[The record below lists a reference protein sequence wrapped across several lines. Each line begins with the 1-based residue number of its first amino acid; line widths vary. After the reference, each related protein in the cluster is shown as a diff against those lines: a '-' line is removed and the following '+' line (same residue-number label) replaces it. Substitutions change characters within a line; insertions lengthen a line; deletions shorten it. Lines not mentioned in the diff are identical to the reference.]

1 LRLPAIW
8 LGKLSLIAL
17 RLAGRGATSFPG
29 KLALKVHPR
38 LLAKLGQ
45 RLDRC
50 VVVTGTNGKTTT
62 SSLLSGILSTDEP
75 IIHNREGANLPQGL
89 TTALLQHT
97 SWFGRLRRKTALF
110 EIDEATLPL
119 VTARLPVKVLVVTNV
134 FRDQLDRYG
143 ELDITVAKLLEGITQ
158 TEAVVV
164 VNGDDPLAQHI
175 GLHSG
180 RRVSYYGLSAS
191 HATTEHHNQMR
202 DGAFCMECGQ
212 ELTYDAFF
220 YGQLGL
226 YRCEHCGFERPHP
239 DFEGSWQGG
248 TLVVQERQLPSV
260 EYRIPTRGLFNIYNT
275 LAAISAARIS
285 GIDAS
290 GIARGLAAYEAP
302 LGRMQ
307 GFATNPPAT
316 LNLIKNP
323 TGCDTVVEAI
333 LSDPGRKIV
342 CLAINDLAADGK
354 DVSWLWDADFERLA
368 ANPDVLACVTTG
380 LRAED
385 MALRMKYAGYPA
397 QQIFTTPELQSGLEL
412 AFEKADE
419 LDEEVNLY
427 VLSTY
432 TALYD
437 TAGWLE
443 RKVTSDAK
451 APAYRTSVS

>member
-1 LRLPAIW
+1 MRLPAIW

-29 KLALKVHPR
+29 KIALKVYPQ
-38 LLAKLGQ
+38 LLARLGQ
-45 RLDRC
+45 RLERC

-62 SSLLSGILSTDEP
+62 SSLLAGILETDEP
-75 IIHNREGANLPQGL
+75 MIHNREGANLPQGL

-97 SWFGRLRRKTALF
+97 SWFGRLRRQTALF

-143 ELDITVAKLLEGITQ
+143 ELDTTVSKLLEGITQ

-164 VNGDDPLAQHI
+164 ANGDDPLARHV

-180 RRVSYYGLSAS
+180 RRVSYYGLSPS
-191 HATTEHHNQMR
+191 HATMGHHNQMR
-202 DGAFCMECGQ
+202 DGAFCLECGQ

-220 YGQLGL
+220 YGQLGV
-226 YRCEHCGFERPHP
+226 YRCENCGFERTEP
-239 DFEGSWQGG
+239 DFEGAWHGNA
-248 TLVVQERQLPSV
+248 LVVKEGRLPSI
-260 EYRIPTRGLFNIYNT
+260 EYRLPTRGLYNIYNT
-275 LAAISAARIS
+275 LAAISAARLS

-290 GIARGLAAYEAP
+290 GIARGLATYEAP

-307 GFATNPPAT
+307 GFATNPPVT

-323 TGCDTVVEAI
+323 TGCDTVVQAI
-333 LSDPGRKIV
+333 LSEPGRKVV

-368 ANPDVLACVTTG
+368 ASPDVLVCVTTG

-385 MALRMKYAGYPA
+385 MALRMKYAGYPTP
-397 QQIFTTPELQSGLEL
+397 QIVTSPELSNGLEL
-412 AFEKADE
+412 AFEKAGE
-419 LDEEVNLY
+419 LGEDVNLY

-437 TAGWLE
+437 TANWLE
-443 RKVTSDAK
+443 KKVTAGAK
-451 APAYRTSVS
+451 TPTYRTSVS